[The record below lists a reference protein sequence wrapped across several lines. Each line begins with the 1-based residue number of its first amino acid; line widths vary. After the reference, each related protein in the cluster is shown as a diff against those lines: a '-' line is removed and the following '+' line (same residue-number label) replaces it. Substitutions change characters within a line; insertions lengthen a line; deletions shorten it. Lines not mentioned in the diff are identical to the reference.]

1 MRTKCWLL
9 QINCHK
15 LVTIDLMNPT
25 SESNPSLGSPAL
37 FLLECSAWLVL
48 FILGGPLELYLDVEL
63 PHGLQ
68 LQPNVMER
76 LSRFFYKI

>member
-15 LVTIDLMNPT
+15 LVTIDLMTPT
-25 SESNPSLGSPAL
+25 SKSNPPLGSPAL

-48 FILGGPLELYLDVEL
+48 LVLGGPLELDLDVEL
-63 PHGLQ
+63 PLGLQ
-68 LQPNVMER
+68 LQPDVMQG
-76 LSRFFYKI
+76 LAGLLDKI